1 MTTGTTRSILAGALA
16 ASLLLATPLAASAAT
31 PALVA
36 AAAYEGGEIP
46 STRAELTF
54 TGSVVPNAPVYSE
67 PASSSKTMTHVL
79 PKVRA
84 LGEAE
89 DRVTVSAPFT
99 AHNEQWVAILV
110 PETAYGTD
118 TAQSTL
124 AAPGVAYIRAG
135 TVTLH
140 ETEAVAQHIPG
151 TKADLVTTIEL
162 THPTGLYKQPVESY
176 ENDLKKSTK
185 QQGDLL
191 KSSAIFENFGKS
203 WVAVEAEGLIPGG
216 IAYIL
221 ADKRFSIVA
230 PVKEASPT
238 AAPAAGE
245 VQAGPAAASAST
257 AQPGP
262 TASAAP
268 AVRLVEPEA
277 ESDTFGKILGH
288 VAATIFAALVMA
300 YTIFI
305 LKRRPVEAQKG

>member
-1 MTTGTTRSILAGALA
+1 MTTRTTRSILAGALA
-16 ASLLLATPLAASAAT
+16 ASLLLAAPLAASGAT
-31 PALVA
+31 PTLVA
-36 AAAYEGGEIP
+36 AAAYEGAEIP

-54 TGSVVPNAPVYSE
+54 TGAVVPNAPVYSE

-84 LGEAE
+84 TGEAE

-118 TAQSTL
+118 TAKSTL

-135 TVTLH
+135 TVTLR
-140 ETEAVAQHIPG
+140 ETQEAVAQHIPS

-162 THPTGLYKQPVESY
+162 TQGMSLYKQPVESY
-176 ENDLKKSTK
+176 ENDLKKFTNK
-185 QQGDLL
+185 QGDLL
-191 KSSAIFENFGKS
+191 KSSPVFEHFGKS
-203 WVAVEAEGLIPGG
+203 WVAVEAEVPGG

-221 ADKRFSIVA
+221 ADKRFAIVA
-230 PVKEASPT
+230 PVKESAPT
-238 AAPAAGE
+238 AAPATGE
-245 VQAGPAAASAST
+245 VQAGPAAPSAPT

-268 AVRLVEPEA
+268 AVRLAEPEA